1 VYTNT
6 IDQKSNIIKI
16 RRSMCEQIHVPKV
29 IANLKIEYM
38 TYREKKYNMFENQIP
53 IHKDKLNDQIFNHL
67 CTMLRE
73 GEFKPGQAVPVSQI
87 TKAFGVSAMPVR
99 EALTQL
105 LAIGV
110 LDNVSGRTVGVP
122 ALGLA
127 ELKDLRDVRLEV
139 ESLATKWAVENQD
152 QEFLD
157 EMHSLVEKLE
167 NAYKSNDI
175 RAHIKANFEFHFRL
189 YKQSNSQVLMEVINT
204 LWLRVSPHLYHLE
217 PGKDLK
223 VSNDHHKRIVQSIME
238 KNPEGAVAALR
249 DDINDAYD
257 VLLSPFSNPSS

>member
-1 VYTNT
+1 
-6 IDQKSNIIKI
+6 
-16 RRSMCEQIHVPKV
+16 
-29 IANLKIEYM
+29 
-38 TYREKKYNMFENQIP
+38 MFENQIQ
-53 IHKDKLNDQIFNHL
+53 IHKDKLNDQIFDHL

-73 GEFKPGQAVPVSQI
+73 GEFKPGQAVPVSKI

-110 LDNVSGRTVGVP
+110 LDNVSGRSVGVP
-122 ALGLA
+122 ALGLDQ
-127 ELKDLRDVRLEV
+127 LKDLRNVRLEV
-139 ESLATKWAVENQD
+139 ESLATRWAVENQD

-157 EMHSLVEKLE
+157 EMNSLLEKLE
-167 NAYKSNDI
+167 NADQSNDM

-189 YKQSNSQVLMEVINT
+189 YRQSNSQVLIEVINT

-223 VSNDHHKRIVQSIME
+223 VSNNHHKKIVQYIME
-238 KNPEGAVAALR
+238 KNSDAVVAELR
-249 DDINDAYD
+249 SDINDAYEI
-257 VLLSPFSNPSS
+257 LFSSFNKSSS